1 MFWVF
6 IVALCI
12 LLWGVVTKGANMG
25 SKDAEISYSDL
36 LNQVKQGKVLDA
48 EVQGGELH
56 GHMKATP
63 KVQFHAY
70 VGEHY
75 ESLEKAFTDAD
86 PTQTRFN
93 KKPEQSNIIPLVLVL
108 RGRPLRRPADER
120 GDRRRHPG
128 DRANAARKLFDVDAG
143 IAGRYGHEGIP
154 SVMRFA
160 STGSCAAKI
169 HRRPHAPREDS
180 SRGA

>member
-25 SKDAEISYSDL
+25 SKDTDISYSDL

-63 KVQFHAY
+63 KVQFHTY

-93 KKPEQSNIIPLVLVL
+93 KKPEQSNIIPLVT
-108 RGRPLRRPADER
+108 GQWPADPADR
-120 GDRRRHPG
+120 GGFLLLHAPDAVGRQQGALFRQEPRAPALVCSRRRSPS
-128 DRANAARKLFDVDAG
+128 RTWLAWMRPRK
-143 IAGRYGHEGIP
+143 
-154 SVMRFA
+154 S
-160 STGSCAAKI
+160 
-169 HRRPHAPREDS
+169 
-180 SRGA
+180 